1 MGRAVARQGAAL
13 VNGHGLAPQ
22 LHGLAWHWSQD
33 RERERADAEA
43 QVRSSVTGQ
52 FLTVWDALQ
61 ASLPLTNTHLSIFW
75 QFNSI
80 RFFCFLTIKPVNKVL
95 GCLFVC
101 VFFGGGGGGCFG
113 LCVVVVF
120 GGVTLLFSFHVYK
133 IKHLPHSKCLPP
145 YPLPALPASPP
156 PPQSNQWSLVQS
168 MCHCNV
174 FKLCCM
180 KLVSYKHFKRESVE
194 QLRGWLKNRKLK

>member
-1 MGRAVARQGAAL
+1 MAWRPSFMGL
-13 VNGHGLAPQ
+13 LDTGHRTQ
-22 LHGLAWHWSQD
+22 
-33 RERERADAEA
+33 RERADAET

-61 ASLPLTNTHLSIFW
+61 ASLALTNTHLSIFW

-95 GCLFVC
+95 GCLFVWGFFWWGGGVVLFC
-101 VFFGGGGGGCFG
+101 VFFF
-113 LCVVVVF
+113 F
-120 GGVTLLFSFHVYK
+120 WGGVTLLFSFHVYK

-145 YPLPALPASPP
+145 YPLPAPPCPPPP

-180 KLVSYKHFKRESVE
+180 KLVNYKHFKRESVE